1 MLVAL
6 HFLVVFAVWALLYLL
21 GPGTVL
27 ELPMP
32 AALLMAV
39 AAGLLNAGAGHAVL
53 RRRSR
58 PADTGSGASDGR
70 YLLIVTLVTFI
81 LVLAFRDALRELLEP
96 RGPTRWGPLVVEVA
110 SSLVVL
116 GSVAYSRQRGLPSAG
131 RARDAAP

>member
-39 AAGLLNAGAGHAVL
+39 AAGLLNAGAGLAARGRL
-53 RRRSR
+53 TPGPGR
-58 PADTGSGASDGR
+58 PT
-70 YLLIVTLVTFI
+70 
-81 LVLAFRDALRELLEP
+81 
-96 RGPTRWGPLVVEVA
+96 VA
-110 SSLVVL
+110 TCSS
-116 GSVAYSRQRGLPSAG
+116 
-131 RARDAAP
+131 